1 MLKHHLAIFE
11 AKNNPTSSDVLQ
23 ENRIL
28 LKLIKDFN
36 GIISQEIDKNLPRIQ
51 TKVDFLH
58 PITNPFRTLEP
69 DMVNNN
75 KILTNLREELEKFT
89 TRKEEVSQRHYF
101 LNLKTQV
108 EDTKIQLKNLRQDI
122 HRKGYEIEQDGKK
135 LDLIENCYQG
145 IPESLIA
152 CQKVE
157 EEFAVCEVRLKGL
170 REKTRENK
178 KFKEEN
184 EKREEEAQLELE
196 EVTQKALEMGIN
208 LDNEDLERKY
218 RGLKKK
224 IPHIEKDCDF
234 LKKRNEKIEE
244 IWMKEMEDIRRVIED
259 REKRTRIFEKG
270 IEVENEII
278 ERLNENGEMDE
289 EIYQKIESLRDF
301 GGVSLLGD
309 RIIRKSQGKNTSF
322 LEEARKKL
330 AGNLSF
336 ISTKD
341 TTKKKNEEIPKKSE
355 FFKKEIKETS
365 DDLKETQ
372 KFEKK
377 HKKTDETLK
386 VEESP
391 ENLKKE
397 NSQPPPPTNPFKF
410 NYKKGKNN
418 TENHSLNF
426 NQNNESNNNNSS
438 QNNSFF
444 EKNNENTSSL
454 KTFNFK
460 KTHENSNN
468 PIHKSMDTGIL
479 KQNPEETTSNKKSY
493 FFEEKKNDD
502 TVKKSLNFSR
512 KNDKNEIFGK
522 IDDEE
527 KIPENFEPEKNN
539 NFDLAPKKFNFSRN
553 KETGNIR
560 VEEKKQEIL
569 KSEENENPT
578 QKSPFITD
586 SVKKEPEKKF
596 EDLTRKPSFEHKT
609 HEIINKFPEEQP
621 KVVKTFNFAKK
632 KENPTFEKPN
642 NVATNMHSSGGHQ
655 NSSEKNEKTGNIPQI
670 LAKPAQIKQP
680 RNIFMNNEENEK
692 RTSFGKIME
701 IPEIKDV
708 KEIKPIAKQPTPKNE
723 NKDTLKQENKEK
735 RASWLLDDDE
745 LNLDKKEEIVI
756 KKEEKP
762 KVLKKKIQDPFESNN
777 IADYIE
783 FGAKKEEKK
792 GLTMNLGKK
801 AEDKPNFNS
810 NNNDFFKDFD
820 L

>member
-89 TRKEEVSQRHYF
+89 ARKEEVSQRHYF
-101 LNLKTQV
+101 LNLKNQV
-108 EDTKIQLKNLRQDI
+108 EETKIQLKNLKQNI
-122 HRKGYEIEQDGKK
+122 HKFGYEIDQDGKQ
-135 LDLIENCYQG
+135 LDLIENFNQG

-152 CQKVE
+152 CQKIE
-157 EEFAVCEVRLKGL
+157 EELAVCEVRLKGL

-184 EKREEEAQLELE
+184 KKKEEEAQQELE

-208 LDNEDLERKY
+208 LDNEELERKY
-218 RGLKKK
+218 RGFKKK

-244 IWMKEMEDIRRVIED
+244 IWSKEMEDIRRVIED
-259 REKRTRIFEKG
+259 RERRTGIFEKG

-278 ERLNENGEMDE
+278 EKLNENGEMNE
-289 EIYQKIESLRDF
+289 EIYQKIESLKDF

-322 LEEARKKL
+322 IEEARKKL

-341 TTKKKNEEIPKKSE
+341 TNKKKNEEITKKQESLE
-355 FFKKEIKETS
+355 KEIKETTE
-365 DDLKETQ
+365 DLKETQ
-372 KFEKK
+372 KFFEKK
-377 HKKTDETLK
+377 QKVDKNLK
-386 VEESP
+386 AEEFP
-391 ENLKKE
+391 ENLKE
-397 NSQPPPPTNPFKF
+397 NSQKIAPTNPFKF
-410 NYKKGKNN
+410 NFKKGKNN
-418 TENHSLNF
+418 TENNGSLNF
-426 NQNNESNNNNSS
+426 NQNNESNNNSS

-444 EKNNENTSSL
+444 EKNNENASL

-460 KTHENSNN
+460 KTHENNN
-468 PIHKSMDTGIL
+468 TKSMDTGIL
-479 KQNPEETTSNKKSY
+479 KQNPDETTFNNKSY
-493 FFEEKKNDD
+493 FFEEKKNNDP
-502 TVKKSLNFSR
+502 VKKNLNLSQKKETNDFLG
-512 KNDKNEIFGK
+512 KN
-522 IDDEE
+522 DDEE
-527 KIPENFEPEKNN
+527 KIPENFEREKKTN
-539 NFDLAPKKFNFSRN
+539 NFDLGPKKINFSRN
-553 KETGNIR
+553 KENANMKF
-560 VEEKKQEIL
+560 EEKEEIF
-569 KSEENENPT
+569 KKTEESENPT
-578 QKSPFITD
+578 LKSPFITD
-586 SVKKEPEKKF
+586 SVKKEPEKKI
-596 EDLTRKPSFEHKT
+596 ENLTKKPSFD
-609 HEIINKFPEEQP
+609 INKLPEEQP
-621 KVVKTFNFAKK
+621 KVVKTFNFAKN
-632 KENPTFEKPN
+632 KENPTFEKPISSN
-642 NVATNMHSSGGHQ
+642 NNNNHVATNMHSSGGHQ
-655 NSSEKNEKTGNIPQI
+655 NSSEKNEKTSNIPQI
-670 LAKPAQIKQP
+670 LPKTTQIKQP

-692 RTSFGKIME
+692 PTNFGKIME

-708 KEIKPIAKQPTPKNE
+708 KEIKPIAKQPTP
-723 NKDTLKQENKEK
+723 KQENKEK

-777 IADYIE
+777 IVDDIE
-783 FGAKKEEKK
+783 FGGKKEEKK

-801 AEDKPNFNS
+801 ADDKPNYNG